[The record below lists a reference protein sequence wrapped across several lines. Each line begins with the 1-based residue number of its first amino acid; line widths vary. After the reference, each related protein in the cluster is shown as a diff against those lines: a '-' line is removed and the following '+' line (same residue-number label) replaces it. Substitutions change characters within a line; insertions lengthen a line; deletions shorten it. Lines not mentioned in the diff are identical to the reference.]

1 MTPAQLARILDDSS
15 NTVALTGAGISTA
28 AGIPDFR
35 GPKGIYVTRQYDAE
49 KTFDISCFRDQP
61 EHFYA
66 FTRDLLTIAGKIKP
80 TFTHRLLAKLEERK
94 QLAAVIT
101 QNIDP
106 LHQDAG
112 SRQVIAVHGNYH
124 TSTCLACGR
133 KFSYQELLQL
143 LEKMKIPRCQCSQ
156 NGLIKPDVVFF
167 GEPVPQMQAAAELVS
182 RCQVLL
188 VLGSS
193 LTVFPVAALPQ
204 MAPGQVIIVNK
215 GGVAI
220 PAAENYTIIDSDL
233 DSYFRAVA
241 EQLGVACPDSQKPKT
256 AKLI

>member
-1 MTPAQLARILDDSS
+1 MTPVQLASVLMNST
-15 NTVALTGAGISTA
+15 NTVALSGAGISTI

-35 GPKGIYVTRQYDAE
+35 GPQGIYVTRQYDAD
-49 KTFDISCFRDQP
+49 KTFDLSCFRNQP

-66 FTRDLLTIAGKIKP
+66 FTRDLLSVAGKIKP
-80 TFTHRLLAKLEERK
+80 TFTHRLLAELEKRD

-101 QNIDP
+101 QNTDP

-112 SRQVIAVHGNYH
+112 SKRVVAVHGNYH

-133 KFSYQELLQL
+133 KFNYQELLAL
-143 LEKMKIPRCQCSQ
+143 LEEMEIPHCPCSSD
-156 NGLIKPDVVFF
+156 GLIKPDIVFF
-167 GEPVPQMQAAAELVS
+167 GEPVSQMQVAAELVS

-204 MAPGQVIIVNK
+204 MAPGKVIIVNK
-215 GGVAI
+215 GGVRMQAGKK
-220 PAAENYTIIDSDL
+220 YTIIDSDL
-233 DSYFRAVA
+233 DSFFK
-241 EQLGVACPDSQKPKT
+241 QLTTHLGNEITD
-256 AKLI
+256 